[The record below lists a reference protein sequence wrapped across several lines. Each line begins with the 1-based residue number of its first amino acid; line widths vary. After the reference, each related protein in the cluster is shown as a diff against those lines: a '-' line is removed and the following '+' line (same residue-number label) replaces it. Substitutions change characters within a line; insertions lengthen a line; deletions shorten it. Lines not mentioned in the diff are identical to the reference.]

1 MPLTDLIRYL
11 NSRSQTLPN
20 DQDAVTPFFSQDGSV
35 FAHFA
40 GLKLGSSF
48 VPVVEAAT
56 GQVHGHAAELEAIH
70 LENNTPLAAHSVF
83 VLPLDDKEFIYLDRM
98 VRTLHVLNYLNHRL
112 KGNLLLKVHPRHVL
126 GVPSEHG
133 LAFEELL
140 RPCGL
145 MPEQV
150 TLELEM
156 DGMNPV
162 DHLKQ
167 AVTSYKRQGYRIAI
181 HRFGKHSN
189 NYGLLNELEPH
200 IVRLD
205 ASLLALPEQLEQTTR
220 HIHALGALAL
230 IEETNAQTTG
240 IDLLQNTKAT
250 ARSSYTPNNPISEK
264 RNFPLFKYPDA
275 A

>member
-11 NSRSQTLPN
+11 NSRSQKLPD
-20 DQDAVTPFFSQDGSV
+20 DQDSFTPFFSQEGKV

-40 GLKLGSSF
+40 GLRLGSGF

-56 GQVHGHAAELEAIH
+56 GEMHGHAAELEALH
-70 LENNTPLAAHSVF
+70 LENNTPLDSHSVF
-83 VLPLDDKEFIYLDRM
+83 VLLLDDKEFIYLDRM
-98 VRTLHVLNYLNHRL
+98 VRTLHVLNYLNQHL

-156 DGMNPV
+156 DGIKPV

-181 HRFGKHSN
+181 HRFGKHSK

-205 ASLLALPEQLEQTTR
+205 TSLLALPEQLEQTTR

-230 IEETNAQTTG
+230 IEENNTHTTG
-240 IDLLQNTKAT
+240 IDLLQNHKPASQS
-250 ARSSYTPNNPISEK
+250 AHTPNDERGFS
-264 RNFPLFKYPDA
+264 LFKYPDA